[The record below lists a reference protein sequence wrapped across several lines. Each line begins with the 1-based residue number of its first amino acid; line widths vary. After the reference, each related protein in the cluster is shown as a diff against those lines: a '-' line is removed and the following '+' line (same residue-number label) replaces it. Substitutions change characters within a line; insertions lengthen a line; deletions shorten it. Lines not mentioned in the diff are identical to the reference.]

1 MILLL
6 TSKVPHRCETQPT
19 MKPYPLGINNPII
32 VKGVMGTHKWALHW
46 RDDLT
51 KIATFNSQ
59 HQAMSVR
66 QSIIEAL

>member
-1 MILLL
+1 
-6 TSKVPHRCETQPT
+6 